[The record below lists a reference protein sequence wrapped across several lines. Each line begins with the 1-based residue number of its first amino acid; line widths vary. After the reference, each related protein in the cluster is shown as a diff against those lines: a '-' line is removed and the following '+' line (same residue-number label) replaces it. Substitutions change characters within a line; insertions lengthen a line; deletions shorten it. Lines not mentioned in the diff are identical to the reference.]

1 MASKKV
7 GLTKKEIEVVL
18 RLLKKCS
25 EDQAYFFA
33 GFLDAHKFTI
43 EKDDSSTA

>member
-1 MASKKV
+1 VILLKSKKV
-7 GLTKKEIEVVL
+7 GLTKKEVETVL
-18 RLLKKCS
+18 DLLERCD

-43 EKDDSSTA
+43 EKR

>member
-1 MASKKV
+1 MVSEKV
-7 GLTKKEIEVVL
+7 GLTKKEVEVVL
-18 RLLKKCS
+18 HLLKKCS

-43 EKDDSSTA
+43 EKR